1 MEQKTAADK
10 AAAAAQKKA
19 EARRHLIFGIVATTI
34 IFGLVVL
41 MFMIDQYS
49 ESRVPNAHVQTR
61 NAVDD
66 R

>member
-10 AAAAAQKKA
+10 AAVNTDKKA
-19 EARRHLIFGIVATTI
+19 EARRHLIFGIVASTI
-34 IFGLVVL
+34 VFGLVVL

-49 ESRVPNAHVQTR
+49 ENHVPNAHVQTR
-61 NAVDD
+61 DAAD